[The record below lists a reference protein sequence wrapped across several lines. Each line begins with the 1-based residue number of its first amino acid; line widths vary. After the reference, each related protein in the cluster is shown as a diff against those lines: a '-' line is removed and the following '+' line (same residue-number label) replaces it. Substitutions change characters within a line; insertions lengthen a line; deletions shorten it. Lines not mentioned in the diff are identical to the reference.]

1 MTTETVNYINENS
14 FIENLAA
21 IKCSVCKEKQTNAI
35 INRLINV
42 PHVQK
47 KWPALSCENVNRL
60 VSVNCS
66 VGKVMETYFY
76 VIFSMCLTDMNKT
89 SMTSETCLL
98 FMLYVELGFTNT

>member
-1 MTTETVNYINENS
+1 MQY
-14 FIENLAA
+14 
-21 IKCSVCKEKQTNAI
+21 VCKEKQTNAI

-98 FMLYVELGFTNT
+98 FML